1 MYLNGLK
8 IGYVIG
14 NKELVLNGKSSD
26 WRQVLSDVPQGS
38 VLGPLLFVVYIN
50 DTDNSVTSSFKIYR

>member
-1 MYLNGLK
+1 MGLIVMYLNGLK

-38 VLGPLLFVVYIN
+38 A
-50 DTDNSVTSSFKIYR
+50 